1 MQSPRVSR
9 RVAHAAAAVLVV
21 LSTLTPLAGLASA
34 SSTLSQTFNYT
45 GSTQTFTVPD
55 GVTSLTVTLTGGQ
68 GGRGGGD
75 SQGSPTPGG
84 YRGVVTGTI
93 DVTPGQVL
101 TVAVGG
107 GGGTGTSSQGSAPG
121 GSAGLNPL
129 EGYDGAVGGTAGPAG
144 SSGGGGGSGAAT
156 VLRVDG
162 VDIVAGGA
170 GGNGGNGQFL
180 PIVGRRAESTHT
192 PRVDATSTTGRIGK
206 NTSLAC
212 SPGFNCDG
220 GASGAGGGGA
230 QGGEQGDVQYG
241 GASATEYFGFGGF
254 PGSSSTAGFEGL
266 GSFYEYYAGNSANGS
281 IVISYE
287 DGTPGA
293 PRSVSGAPGPNRV
306 QLNWLPPTSSGS
318 SAITDY
324 VVQYSTSAG
333 GTYTTFD
340 DGVSTG
346 TSALVTGLTN
356 GTTYFFKVAAVNA
369 VGTGPASAA
378 MAQGVMASDV
388 PGTPTITTVT
398 PIDGGLQVDVTPG
411 ATDRPVTSWE
421 FRLTD
426 GDWQS
431 ASAVGNR
438 LTLSGLRNGTSYEFQ
453 VRALNAVGASNASAP
468 GTGTP
473 RAVPSAPGDLSAVAS
488 DRAITLS
495 WSAPASDNGA
505 AVTDYVVQRAT
516 SSTGPWTTVSDGV
529 STATTT
535 TVTGLTNGTRTFL
548 RVAAVNAA
556 GTGATSALAEATPF
570 TTPDAVAIAGLAAAD
585 GALVVDLSPTSDGG
599 AALSRYEYQ
608 LDGDGP
614 WISTGA
620 AAEPFRIEGLVNGRT
635 YGVQVRAVN
644 AAGTGPASAS
654 VNGTPRTTPAAP
666 SISAVALDTGAVQVT
681 FTLGSDGGSPITNLQ
696 YSIDDGDTWVT
707 RSPASV
713 ASPLTISGLVGG
725 ETYAVRL
732 RAVNAQGSG
741 SASNESLVTAKGT
754 PEAPELDSVV
764 PGDKSLV
771 LNVTP
776 GPNGGSAITNYE
788 YSLDDG
794 ATWTT
799 RSPASPA
806 SPLLIGGLDN
816 GTEYDVRVRAVNA
829 AGSGAAS
836 PAVSAT
842 PRTTPGAPTIDADTI
857 SGVGGE
863 LDVEFSPPS
872 SNGGSPILTYE
883 YSTDAGATW
892 RTRSTGSTA
901 SPLRID
907 TLSSDGVTPL
917 VGGQSYPVE
926 IRAVNAAGAGAASAV
941 ADGITTTEPGA
952 PVIDTIELAGSSARV
967 TFDPPANGGAAI
979 IRYEYRLDGGTWTDT
994 GSTAP
999 EVVLTGLSSA
1009 GSYDIELRAVNSVGA
1024 GPASA
1029 PGTISVRTT
1038 PGAPTV
1044 DDVIAGDGSLSVA
1057 FTPGD
1062 DGGAAITGYQYST
1075 DGGVTWRTR
1084 TSGTTASPLVITTTS
1099 GTGDPLVNGRL
1110 YTVQIRALN
1119 VAGAGAAS
1127 TSTLRAPQGTPDA
1140 PTDVVLTPGDG
1151 SLSVAFV
1158 PGADGGSSVTR
1169 IEYRLDG
1176 GTWIDSGALS
1186 SPLSIS
1192 GLTNGTSY
1200 DVELRA
1206 VSALGAGDASSPVAG
1221 TPRTLAAAPGAVAA
1235 VSGDSTATITWAAP
1249 LSDGGAP
1256 VTSYVATLY
1265 DQSVAGIPLASCTT
1279 SDLGCLIEGLD
1290 NGTTYYVGVIAVNAA
1305 GTSPASAPRVAVR
1318 PLGAPVVEI
1327 SSITPGATSLSVDV
1341 TTDDGGAPLSSYEY
1355 RLDGGPWVSAATTAE
1370 PFTISG
1376 LVTGQAYSVQ
1386 VRALNSVGAGPAS
1399 GAVSATPRTLPG
1411 APIALSANG
1420 VAASAELNWERPIS
1434 DGGAPITDY
1443 VMQYATNVN
1452 GPFTTFSDG
1461 TSPLTSAVVTGLTN
1475 GTTYFFRVAAVN
1487 AAGTGASSSL
1497 ASATPLAAPSA
1508 PNLTGLTAGSLFLQA
1523 AFTAPSSNGGS
1534 AITGYQYQLDGGEWR
1549 NVAGTTSPLTIPGLT
1564 NGQTYSVA
1572 IRAVNAVGGGAASN
1586 VRTGTPY
1593 GLPSGVKGFVASPTS
1608 NSVQLSWDAANANG
1622 SPITAYSIIRWSAR
1636 TEGSIAASYSTTATS
1651 YEVTGL
1657 GAGTYY
1663 FTIEAT
1669 NAAGTGPRSSPRA
1682 SSTVGATVPAAPTI
1696 TSAVVRDGVANL
1708 TWTSGAAGTSAI
1720 SGHVVQYERS
1730 GVRTTLVE
1738 SATAGTSATVTLPS
1752 DADPYSLRVA
1762 SLSAAGIGAFSTVS
1776 PALVDNGGVSDVST
1790 DAATVFGDVHANGGT
1805 ATVSV
1810 EYATDAADLG
1820 TPEATVVVATP
1831 SSVSG
1836 SVVAEVAAGLTGLAP
1851 GTTYHARVRAVSGAA
1866 TTLGAT
1872 STFTTAASLSTSGL
1886 DVVYDGEPVVLD
1898 TVTSPVGL
1906 DIERSFVGIDGT
1918 DYPETDQPPTDAGTY
1933 RVTTSIVDDELSGT
1947 EVVELVIRRR
1957 ALSLDVQAVDRAY
1970 DGTTSVE
1977 LDTEL
1982 SGVLDGDDVQL
1993 DPAALVAD
2001 LDDPSAGE
2009 SRNVTITTVGSLLV
2023 GDDADNYTVTAP
2035 TSATVDIARATQ
2047 TLRFTS
2053 VAPAPLRVGSTYT
2066 PVVSSD
2072 LGLPVQ
2078 LSVLGD
2084 PDEGDTDPC
2093 VLVGGVVVGVAPGS
2107 CVIVAGQPGNDDVE
2121 AASTIGQFVTVAAV
2135 VVDPD
2140 PEPPTTTPP
2149 STTPPTTA
2157 PTAPAPTTTAP
2168 PASAPSRSV
2177 GTPASGGANDARFGL
2192 SGDGAEGVDGT
2203 GSATGSDGSVTD
2215 ATAGTA
2221 EDASATSGLLGADP
2235 IGPAAG
2241 DERSTSD
2248 ADDDAEGATSL
2259 GEEVAGI
2266 DQEAADDEDRGP
2278 VLSLI
2283 SSAGDQPIVL
2293 FVLALLLAIG
2303 AWWIVARRRTSDDQE

>member
-9 RVAHAAAAVLVV
+9 RVAHATAAVLVV
-21 LSTLTPLAGLASA
+21 LSTLTPLVGLASA
-34 SSTLSQTFNYT
+34 STTLSQTFNYT

-121 GSAGLNPL
+121 GSAGQNPL
-129 EGYDGAVGGTAGPAG
+129 AGYDGAVGGVAGPAG

-192 PRVDATSTTGRIGK
+192 PRPDATSTTGRVGK

-230 QGGEQGDVQYG
+230 QGGDQGDVQYG
-241 GASATEYFGFGGF
+241 GASATEYFGFGGY

-287 DGTPGA
+287 DGTPSA

-306 QLNWLPPTSSGS
+306 QLNWLAPTSSGS
-318 SAITDY
+318 SPITDY

-388 PGTPTITTVT
+388 PSAPTISTVT
-398 PIDGGLQVDVTPG
+398 PIDGGLEVDVTPG
-411 ATDRPVTSWE
+411 ATDSPVTSWE
-421 FRLTD
+421 FRLT
-426 GDWQS
+426 GGEWQS
-431 ASAVGNR
+431 ASASGNR

-473 RAVPSAPGDLSAVAS
+473 RAVPSAPGDLAAVAS
-488 DRAITLS
+488 DRAVSLS

-505 AVTDYVVQRAT
+505 VVTDYVIQRAT
-516 SSTGPWTTVSDGV
+516 SSMGPWTTVSDGV
-529 STATTT
+529 GTATTA
-535 TVTGLTNGTRTFL
+535 TVTGLTNGTRTFF

-570 TTPDAVAIAGLAAAD
+570 TVPDAAVISSLSAAD
-585 GALVVDLSPTSDGG
+585 GALVVDLSSSSDGG

-620 AAEPFRIEGLVNGRT
+620 ATEPFRIEGLVNGRT

-644 AAGTGPASAS
+644 AAGTGAASGSAS
-654 VNGTPRTTPAAP
+654 GTPRTTPAAP

-681 FTLGSDGGSPITNLQ
+681 FTLGSDGGSSITNLQ
-696 YSIDDGDTWVT
+696 YSIDGGDTWIT
-707 RSPASV
+707 RSPAAV
-713 ASPLTISGLVGG
+713 TSPLTISGLVGG

-732 RAVNAQGSG
+732 RAVNAQGPG
-741 SASNESLVTAKGT
+741 AASNESLVTAKGT

-764 PGDKSLV
+764 PGDRSLV

-788 YSLDDG
+788 YSLNG
-794 ATWTT
+794 GSTWTT

-806 SPLLIGGLDN
+806 SPLLVGGLDN

-836 PAVSAT
+836 PIVAAT
-842 PRTTPGAPTIDADTI
+842 PRTTPGAPTIDAETI

-863 LDVEFSPPS
+863 LDVEFSAPVS
-872 SNGGSPILTYE
+872 DGGSPVLTYE

-952 PVIDTIELAGSSARV
+952 PVVDEIELAGSSARI
-967 TFDPPANGGAAI
+967 TFEPPANGGAAI
-979 IRYEYRLDGGTWTDT
+979 VRYEYRLDGGAWTDT

-1009 GSYDIELRAVNSVGA
+1009 GTYEIELRAVNSVGA

-1044 DDVIAGDGSLSVA
+1044 DEVTADDGSLSVEFA
-1057 FTPGD
+1057 PGE
-1062 DGGAAITGYQYST
+1062 DGGAAITSYQYST

-1084 TSGTTASPLVITTTS
+1084 SAGSTASPLVITTTS

-1110 YTVQIRALN
+1110 YTVQIRGVN

-1169 IEYRLDG
+1169 IEYRLNG
-1176 GTWIDSGALS
+1176 GAWVDSGALS
-1186 SPLSIS
+1186 SPLSIG
-1192 GLTNGTSY
+1192 GLTNGTTY

-1206 VSALGAGDASSPVAG
+1206 VSALGDGDASSPVSG
-1221 TPRTLAAAPGAVAA
+1221 SPRTLPAAPGSVVA
-1235 VSGDSTATITWAAP
+1235 VSGDGTATIGWAAP
-1249 LSDGGAP
+1249 LSDGGAA
-1256 VTSYVATLY
+1256 VTGYVATLY
-1265 DQSVAGIPLASCTT
+1265 DQSAGGIPLASCTT
-1279 SDLGCLIEGLD
+1279 ADLGCVVEGLD

-1305 GTSPASAPRVAVR
+1305 GASPASAPRLAVR
-1318 PLGAPVVEI
+1318 PLGVPVVEI
-1327 SSITPGATSLSVDV
+1327 SSIAPGATSLGIDV

-1411 APIALSANG
+1411 APIALSATG
-1420 VAASAELNWERPIS
+1420 VAASAELDWERPVS

-1443 VMQYATNVN
+1443 VVQYATNVN

-1461 TSPLTSAVVTGLTN
+1461 TSSLTSAVVTGLTN
-1475 GTTYFFRVAAVN
+1475 GTSYVFRVASVN
-1487 AAGTGASSSL
+1487 AAGTGATSSL

-1523 AFTAPSSNGGS
+1523 SFTAPSSTGGS
-1534 AITGYQYQLDGGEWR
+1534 AISGYQYQLDGGEWR

-1564 NGQTYSVA
+1564 NGRTYSVA

-1586 VRTGTPY
+1586 VRTGTPF
-1593 GLPSGVKGFVASPTS
+1593 GLPSGIKGFVASPTS
-1608 NSVQLSWDAANANG
+1608 NSVQLSWDPANDNG
-1622 SPITAYSIIRWSAR
+1622 SAITAYNIIRWSAR
-1636 TEGSIAASYSTTATS
+1636 TEGSISASYTTTSTS

-1657 GAGTYY
+1657 GAGTYF

-1682 SSTVGATVPAAPTI
+1682 SATVGATVPAAPTI

-1752 DADPYSLRVA
+1752 DVDPYSLRVA

-1776 PALVDNGGVSDVST
+1776 PALVDNSGVGDVST
-1790 DAATVFGDVHANGGT
+1790 DTATVFGDVSANGGT
-1805 ATVSV
+1805 AAISV
-1810 EYATDAADLG
+1810 EYATDPADLG
-1820 TPEATVVVATP
+1820 TPEATVVAAEP
-1831 SSVSG
+1831 SAVSG
-1836 SVVAEVAAGLTGLAP
+1836 STAVETATELAGLSA

-1866 TTLGAT
+1866 TTYGAT

-1886 DVVYDGEPVVLD
+1886 DAVYIGRPVELD
-1898 TVTSPVGL
+1898 TVTDPVGL
-1906 DIERSFVGIDGT
+1906 DVERTFVGIDGT
-1918 DYPETDQPPTDAGTY
+1918 EYPETDQAPTNAGTY

-1957 ALSLDVQAVDRAY
+1957 ELSLDVQTVDRAY
-1970 DGTTSVE
+1970 DGTTDVE
-1977 LDTEL
+1977 LELDL
-1982 SGVLDGDDVQL
+1982 SGVLDGDDVEL
-1993 DPAALVAD
+1993 DPAALAAD
-2001 LDDPSAGE
+2001 LDDPSAGDGR
-2009 SRNVTITTVGSLLV
+2009 SVTIATVGTLLV
-2023 GDDADNYTVTAP
+2023 GDDAGNYTVVAP
-2035 TSATVDIARATQ
+2035 TAATVDIARASQ
-2047 TLRFTS
+2047 TLSFTS
-2053 VAPAPLRVGSTYT
+2053 SAPTPLRVGASYT
-2066 PVVSSD
+2066 PVVTSD
-2072 LGLPVQ
+2072 AGLPVS

-2093 VLVGGVVVGVAPGS
+2093 VLLDGEVVGIAPGS
-2107 CVIVAGQPGNDDVE
+2107 CVIVAAQPGNADVE
-2121 AASTIGQFVTVAAV
+2121 AAATVGQFIAVEAV
-2135 VVDPD
+2135 VVE

-2149 STTPPTTA
+2149 TTTPPTTN
-2157 PTAPAPTTTAP
+2157 PPTTTPPLTNP
-2168 PASAPSRSV
+2168 PASAPS
-2177 GTPASGGANDARFGL
+2177 TNAPASGDAARRGVVSEEDETGAAEDE
-2192 SGDGAEGVDGT
+2192 SGTTTSDGAADDVPASTDLLDG
-2203 GSATGSDGSVTD
+2203 APV
-2215 ATAGTA
+2215 
-2221 EDASATSGLLGADP
+2221 
-2235 IGPAAG
+2235 GPAAG
-2241 DERSTSD
+2241 DETSN
-2248 ADDDAEGATSL
+2248 AERGARDDRDDSEDDVPGL
-2259 GEEVAGI
+2259 GEEVAGLE
-2266 DQEAADDEDRGP
+2266 QEADRNP

-2283 SSAGDQPIVL
+2283 AAAGDRPAALIG
-2293 FVLALLLAIG
+2293 FVLMLALG
-2303 AWWIVARRRTSDDQE
+2303 GWWLVARRRVLGEEESEG